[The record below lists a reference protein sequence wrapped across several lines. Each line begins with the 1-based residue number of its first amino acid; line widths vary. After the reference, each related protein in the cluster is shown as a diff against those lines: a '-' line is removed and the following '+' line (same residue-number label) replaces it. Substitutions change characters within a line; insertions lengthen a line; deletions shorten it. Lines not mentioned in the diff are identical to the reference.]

1 MVKLM
6 RYFFLFVF
14 LRVIFTRDDMNLF
27 ALVLVSSLVDHLDA
41 KTQLWLP
48 P

>member
-14 LRVIFTRDDMNLF
+14 LRVIFTRDMNLF
-27 ALVLVSSLVDHLDA
+27 ALAVSLALVDQLDA